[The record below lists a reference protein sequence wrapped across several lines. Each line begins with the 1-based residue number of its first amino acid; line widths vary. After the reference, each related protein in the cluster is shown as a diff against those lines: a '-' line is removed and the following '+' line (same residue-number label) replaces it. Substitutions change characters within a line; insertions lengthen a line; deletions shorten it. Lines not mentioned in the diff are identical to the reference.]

1 MTCKG
6 VVKNNVVILEGGV
19 QLPDGLR
26 VTVMPE
32 EETVFGDITA
42 GDEWL
47 EICDEVREA
56 IRARAGGYAGNSVEE
71 LRELREERSSR

>member
-1 MTCKG
+1 MTCRG
-6 VVKNNVVILEGGV
+6 VIKNNVVILEEGV

-26 VTVMPE
+26 VTVIPE
-32 EETVFGDITA
+32 EDIFSDTTS

-56 IRARAGGYAGNSVEE
+56 IKARVDGYAGDSVEE
-71 LRELREERSSR
+71 LRELREERSRR